1 MMKRLLKFVAAFTL
15 LAQAALAQQG
25 AGKIKGV
32 LVDDKKEP
40 IPFAAIVAETGGSIV
55 GQAQTDMDGNYVIT
69 PLKAGTYTIK
79 SKSIGY
85 NPLQMNGVLVGS
97 DQTRFLNLVMTKLE
111 NGVTLGT
118 VVIKTFKNPPINQN
132 GSGGNSLT
140 KEDYKHLADKSIG
153 SAVATSGGVGRSN
166 DRSSEINIGGQRSSG
181 TKTFVDGEPA
191 IGKAAPPQRGVEQ
204 IDVITS
210 GIPARYGGATGGII
224 NITTSGASRKLAGGI
239 EAISSQLTDAYK
251 YNFIGGNLTGPIIK
265 AIDADSVEYTKLG
278 FSLSGEA
285 TTEKDPSPSIA
296 GATVINQS
304 KLDSLKA
311 NPIRRVAGSNG
322 VFNEADFLRAR
333 DFEFQKARANM
344 RGNNVALNGKLE
356 FKASKN
362 ATFTLGGSYNYTNGK
377 NYIFDY
383 SLLSNEN
390 NSQNIATTW
399 RVYAK
404 TNLKFGQEVKT
415 AEAKDQTAQNV
426 TNINFAFQAGFQ
438 RFTDVN
444 QDARLKQNAFDYA
457 YVGKFTPTKGTLIFP
472 DFIKP
477 TDSIGGVAYDRF
489 LSLKYDSITAYE
501 AGGVNTTLDNY
512 TNGVYAAYKDE
523 PNGYLNNVFTI
534 AQANGMINGVRP
546 GNVAGLW
553 YNVGR
558 SVAGFS
564 TVEQNRFR
572 TNGSISADVFKN
584 HAIEIGF
591 EYEQNNNR
599 SYSLTAASLWG
610 QMRQLA
616 NKQLGNGQSFDFK
629 NTGAQ
634 VIDNVNQTITNEVL
648 YEYTPDAQTNFD
660 KNLREK
666 LGITNDKQLIDIDAV
681 DRSNLSLS
689 MFSAD
694 ELLNINGVSL
704 VSYSGFDYTGKR
716 TNGKFNLDDFF
727 ADKDEKG
734 NLKRNIGSFR
744 PIYAAGYIQD
754 KFEYKDLRFNIG
766 LRVDYYNA
774 NQYVLKDNYSVFN
787 TVTAGEIEGLERPSN
802 IGANFIPYVSDINNP
817 KASNV
822 IGYRDPSK
830 DVPAVWYNADGSVL
844 QDPFDLAKQTSD
856 GKIAPF
862 LADPAN
868 SKKITKDLTANSFA
882 KYKAQI
888 NPMPRLSFAFP
899 ISDVAGF
906 HAHYDVLVQ
915 RPSNNNRF
923 DVFDVYNLENVSN
936 SFINNANLKPERTID
951 YEIGFSQ
958 VLNESKSAGLE
969 LRAFYKENKDQVNY
983 VSYTAAY
990 PRTYSSFANVDFGT
1004 VKGLTTTFNL
1014 RRTGN
1019 VALTASYTLQF
1030 ASGTGSSGTSAA
1042 NLTNLGV
1049 PTLRNPI
1056 PLDFDQRHNFVS
1068 NVDYRF
1074 AGGKDYDG
1082 PALGGKWGKKIFG
1095 DLGVNLTSYLYS
1107 GTPYSR
1113 QKNITTGDDGDGNNV
1128 SIGVSQRSALDG
1140 SLNGSRK
1147 PWSYRFDMR
1156 VDKNI
1161 AIKVGKADAEGIS
1174 KEVNVN
1180 VYLQI
1185 LNLLNNANVTN
1196 VYRATGL
1203 ASNDGYL
1210 NSAVAQ
1216 SAIGSTFDPV
1226 SYRDLYT
1233 IKVNNPDNYG
1243 LPRLFRI
1250 GLAFDF

>member
-1 MMKRLLKFVAAFTL
+1 MIKRLLKFVAAFTL
-15 LAQAALAQQG
+15 LAQVALAQQG
-25 AGKIKGV
+25 AGAIKGQ
-32 LVDDKKEP
+32 LVDDAKEP
-40 IPFAAIVAETGGSIV
+40 IPFANVVAITGGNIV
-55 GQAQTDMDGNYVIT
+55 GQGQSDFDGNYVIK

-79 SKSIGY
+79 ATCVGFTA
-85 NPLQMNGVLVGS
+85 LQMDKVGVSS
-97 DQTRFLNLVMTKLE
+97 DETRFLKL
-111 NGVTLGT
+111 TMSKGT
-118 VVIKTFKNPPINQN
+118 DLKEVKIVEFKNPAINQN
-132 GSGGNSLT
+132 GGGTNT
-140 KEDYKHLADKSIG
+140 IDKKAYQNMAAKDLG
-153 SAVATSGGVGRSN
+153 SVVATGGGVGRSN
-166 DRSSEINIGGQRSSG
+166 DRSGELNIRGQRGDAANIMIDGERAIGGKG
-181 TKTFVDGEPA
+181 V
-191 IGKAAPPQRGVEQ
+191 PQRGVEQ
-204 IDVITS
+204 IDVVTS
-210 GIPARYGGATGGII
+210 GIPARYGNVTGGVI
-224 NITTSGASRKLAGGI
+224 NITTSGATRKLAGGI

-251 YNFIGGNLTGPIIK
+251 YNFIGGNLTGPILK
-265 AIDADSVEYTKLG
+265 AKDADGNEFTKIG
-278 FSLSGEA
+278 FSISGEA
-285 TTEKDPSPSIA
+285 TTQKDPNPSIA
-296 GATVINQS
+296 GATVIR
-304 KLDSLKA
+304 KDKFDSLKA
-311 NPIRRVAGSNG
+311 NPVRRVAGSRG
-322 VFNEADFLRAR
+322 VYNEADFLRAR
-333 DFEFQKARANM
+333 DFQFQKARANM
-344 RGNNVALNGKLE
+344 RQTNVALNGKLE
-356 FKASKN
+356 FAASKN
-362 ATFTLGGSYNYTNGK
+362 ATFTLGGSYNYTDGK

-383 SLLSNEN
+383 SLLANEN
-390 NSQNIATTW
+390 NSQNVETTW
-399 RVYAK
+399 RAYAK
-404 TNLKFGQEVKT
+404 TNLKFGQVAKT
-415 AEAKDQTAQNV
+415 AEEKDKTAQNV

-438 RFTDVN
+438 RYTNKD
-444 QDARLKQNAFDYA
+444 QDARLKQNSFDYG
-457 YVGKFTPTKGTLIFP
+457 YVGKFTPKKGTLIFP
-472 DFIKP
+472 DFIKAKD
-477 TDSIGGVAYDRF
+477 TIGGVAYDRF
-489 LSLKYDSITAYE
+489 LSLKFDSITEYE

-523 PNGYLNNVFTI
+523 PSFLRNTSTILALNGL
-534 AQANGMINGVRP
+534 INGTRP
-546 GNVAGLW
+546 NTVAGLW
-553 YNVGR
+553 SNVGR
-558 SVAGFS
+558 SVGGYS
-564 TVEQNRFR
+564 IIEQNRFR
-572 TNGSISADVFKN
+572 ANGSISADVFTN

-599 SYSLTAASLWG
+599 SYNLTALNLWS

-616 NKQLGNGQSFDFK
+616 NKQIGNGESFDFTK
-629 NTGAQ
+629 TGGK
-634 VIDNVNQTITNEVL
+634 VIDNVNKTTTNEVL
-648 YEYTPDAQTNFD
+648 YEYTPEAQTNFD

-666 LGITNDKQLIDIDAV
+666 LGITNDKELISIDAI
-681 DRSNLSLS
+681 DRDKLSLD

-694 ELLNINGVSL
+694 ELLNINGVAL
-704 VSYSGFDYTGKR
+704 VGYNGFDHTGKR
-716 TNGKFNLDDFF
+716 TNTKFNIDDFF
-727 ADKDEKG
+727 TEKDAKG
-734 NLKRNIGSFR
+734 NLVRNVGSFR

-774 NQYVLKDNYSVFN
+774 NQYALKDNYSVFN
-787 TVTAGEIEGLERPSN
+787 TVTAGDVVGLERPSN
-802 IGANFIPYVSDINNP
+802 IGANFIPYVSDVNNP

-830 DVPAVWYNADGSVL
+830 DVPTVWYNADGSVL
-844 QDPFDLAKQTSD
+844 QDPFDLAKKTSD

-868 SKKITKDLTANSFA
+868 SKKITKDLTSSSFT

-915 RPSNNNRF
+915 RPGAGASTFN
-923 DVFDVYNLENVSN
+923 VFDVYNLENVSN
-936 SFINNANLKPERTID
+936 GQIANANLKPERTID

-969 LRAFYKENKDQVNY
+969 LRAFYKENKDQVNT

-990 PRTYSSFANVDFGT
+990 PRTYTSFANVDFGT
-1004 VKGLTTTFNL
+1004 VKGLTSTFNL

-1030 ASGTGSSGTSAA
+1030 ASGTGSSGTSAF
-1042 NLTNLGV
+1042 NLVNLGV

-1056 PLDFDQRHNFVS
+1056 PLDFDQRHNLVA
-1068 NVDYRF
+1068 NIDYRF

-1082 PALGGKWGKKIFG
+1082 PTLGGKWGKKIFG
-1095 DLGVNLTSYLYS
+1095 DFGVNVTSYLSS
-1107 GTPYSR
+1107 GTPYTR
-1113 QKNITTGDDGDGNNV
+1113 QKNITTDV

-1147 PWSYRFDMR
+1147 PWNYRFDMR

-1161 AIKVGKADAEGIS
+1161 ALRVGKPDAEGIA

-1185 LNLLNNANVTN
+1185 LNVLNNANITN

-1210 NSAVAQ
+1210 NSSVGQ
-1216 SAIGSTFDPV
+1216 PAIQTAFDPV

-1233 IKVNNPDNYG
+1233 VKVNDPDNYG